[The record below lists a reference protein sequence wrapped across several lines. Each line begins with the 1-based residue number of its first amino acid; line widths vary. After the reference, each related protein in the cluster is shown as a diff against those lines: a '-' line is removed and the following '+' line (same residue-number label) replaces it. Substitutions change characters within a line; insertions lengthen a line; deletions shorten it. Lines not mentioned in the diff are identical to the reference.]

1 LASSR
6 PRHAGELGLTL
17 LLIAGMVLVGREAHR
32 ISGFS
37 GPSSPGFG
45 PLAMVAVVL
54 AGLLVELARSLAR
67 RPREREPAVVRLRR
81 LAAAVLPP
89 PVAGAI
95 PLLLLYLVGLET
107 VGFVL
112 ASFLFL
118 AISIGLLLRGRP
130 PRRVL
135 LTAVGVALGTVAIVR
150 LLFQE
155 LFQVLLP

>member
-1 LASSR
+1 MPAHSR
-6 PRHAGELGLTL
+6 RPGELGLTL
-17 LLIAGMVLVGREAHR
+17 LLIMGMLLLGREAFR
-32 ISGFS
+32 ISGLP

-45 PLAMVAVVL
+45 PLAMVAVAL
-54 AGLLVELARSLAR
+54 AGLAVELIRTLLDRPAEPEPLA
-67 RPREREPAVVRLRR
+67 VRLRR

-95 PLLLLYLVGLET
+95 PLLLLYLVGLELL
-107 VGFVL
+107 GFVP

-130 PRRVL
+130 LLVL
-135 LTAVGVALGTVAIVR
+135 AVAAGTVLVVR

>member
-1 LASSR
+1 MTPSH
-6 PRHAGELGLTL
+6 PRHPGELLLTL
-17 LLIAGMVLVGREAHR
+17 LLIAGVLLVGREAFR

-54 AGLLVELARSLAR
+54 VGLLVELLRAALD
-67 RPREREPAVVRLRR
+67 RPSEREPASVRLRR
-81 LAAAVLPP
+81 FAAAVLPA
-89 PVAGAI
+89 PVLGAV
-95 PLLLLYLVGLET
+95 PLLILYLIGLELL
-107 VGFVL
+107 GFVV

-118 AISIGLLLRGRP
+118 TVAIGLLLYDRP
-130 PRRVL
+130 PLSRILV
-135 LTAVGVALGTVAIVR
+135 AVVVAAGTVATIR

>member
-1 LASSR
+1 MTPAQ
-6 PRHAGELGLTL
+6 PRHPGEPVLTL
-17 LLIAGMVLVGREAHR
+17 VLIAGTLLVGREALR

-45 PLAMVAVVL
+45 PLAMVAVLL
-54 AGLLVELARSLAR
+54 AGLAVELIRTLR
-67 RPREREPAVVRLRR
+67 HRPAEPEPVAVRLRR

-95 PLLLLYLVGLET
+95 PLLLLYLVGLEV
-107 VGFVL
+107 VGFVP

-118 AISIGLLLRGRP
+118 AISIALLLRGRSL
-130 PRRVL
+130 RARL
-135 LTAVGVALGTVAIVR
+135 LLAGTVAAGTVAVVR
-150 LLFQE
+150 FLFQE

>member
-1 LASSR
+1 MSAH
-6 PRHAGELGLTL
+6 PRHPGELGLTL
-17 LLIAGMVLVGREAHR
+17 LLIVGTLVLGREALR

-45 PLAMVAVVL
+45 PVAMVAVIL
-54 AGLLVELARSLAR
+54 AGLAVELARTLLDR
-67 RPREREPAVVRLRR
+67 RGEPEPVAVRLRR
-81 LAAAVLPP
+81 LGAAVLPP

-95 PLLLLYLVGLET
+95 PLLLLYLVGLELL
-107 VGFVL
+107 GFVP

-118 AISIGLLLRGRP
+118 AVSMGLLLRGRP
-130 PRRVL
+130 LLVL
-135 LTAVGVALGTVAIVR
+135 AISAGIVAVIR